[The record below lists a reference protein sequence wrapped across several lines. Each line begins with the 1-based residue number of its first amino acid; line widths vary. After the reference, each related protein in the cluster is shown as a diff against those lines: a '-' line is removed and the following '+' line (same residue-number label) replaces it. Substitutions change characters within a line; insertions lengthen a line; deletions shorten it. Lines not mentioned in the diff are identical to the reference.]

1 MDLHPP
7 SFIVGFVIGFA
18 VAMVTGF
25 LAGKLYEA
33 LEAMRSPDRPMVVK
47 TAETPRTV
55 MQRAARAARRFIVLM
70 FWLII
75 WVMMVAAFLY
85 NTIWR

>member
-7 SFIVGFVIGFA
+7 SFAIGFV
-18 VAMVTGF
+18 VATVTGI
-25 LAGKLYEA
+25 LVNKIYQA
-33 LEAMRSPDRPMVVK
+33 LEAMLLPDRPMVVR

>member
-7 SFIVGFVIGFA
+7 SFIVGFAIGFA

-25 LAGKLYEA
+25 LANKLYEA
-33 LEAMRSPDRPMVVK
+33 LEAMRSPDRPMAIR

-55 MQRAARAARRFIVLM
+55 MQRAARATRRFVVLM
-70 FWLII
+70 FWFVL
-75 WVMMVAAFLY
+75 WVVLVAIFLY
-85 NTIWR
+85 NTIGR

>member
-7 SFIVGFVIGFA
+7 SFAIGFA

-25 LAGKLYEA
+25 LANKLYEA
-33 LEAMRSPDRPMVVK
+33 LEAMRSPDRPMVVR

-55 MQRAARAARRFIVLM
+55 MQRAARAARRFIMLL
-70 FWLII
+70 FWLVV
-75 WVMMVAAFLY
+75 WVVLIAAFLY